1 MKNVR
6 NILLVSASLLA
17 TTNALAAEPC
27 LPLSYQNLD
36 RVDCKVIN
44 QPLHADRLALAQ
56 DARSIILP
64 SAPRLPAL
72 SPVAQ
77 EEAAAQMPART
88 NPAAHQAPSAQP
100 AAGTPKTDTQTNAA
114 NANPQSNSAAP
125 AISVSYRIEQIPSA
139 DDVAIA
145 RLNQQEATS
154 TYLSAYNIETQQVQV
169 SVRYVSYNVVD
180 ARDPSVSVARVI
192 STDRVVAFAVREE
205 QPSSPAGNGDNQNPA
220 GPAQESPKAD
230 TPQNDTPRAESPK
243 TDTQPGNQD
252 GGNHPDGKPESPE
265 TRPS

>member
-64 SAPRLPAL
+64 SAARLPAL

-77 EEAAAQMPART
+77 EEAAQMPART

-192 STDRVVAFAVREE
+192 STDRVVAVAVREE

>member
-44 QPLHADRLALAQ
+44 QPLHAADRLALAQ

-64 SAPRLPAL
+64 SAARLPAL

-77 EEAAAQMPART
+77 EEEAAQMPART
-88 NPAAHQAPSAQP
+88 NPAAAQVASTQP
-100 AAGTPKTDTQTNAA
+100 AAGTPKTDTQA
-114 NANPQSNSAAP
+114 NANPQSATAAP
-125 AISVSYRIEQIPSA
+125 AISVSYRTQQIPSA

-145 RLNQQEATS
+145 RLNQQEATT
-154 TYLSAYNIETQQVQV
+154 TYLGAYNIETQQVQV

-192 STDRVVAFAVREE
+192 STDRVVAVAVREE
-205 QPSSPAGNGDNQNPA
+205 QPSSPAGNGRNQNPA

>member
-6 NILLVSASLLA
+6 NILLVSASLIA

-27 LPLSYQNLD
+27 LPLSYQTLD

-44 QPLHADRLALAQ
+44 QPLHADRLALGQ
-56 DARSIILP
+56 DARLIILP
-64 SAPRLPAL
+64 SAARLPAL
-72 SPVAQ
+72 NPVAQ
-77 EEAAAQMPART
+77 EAAAAQMPART
-88 NPAAHQAPSAQP
+88 NPAAHQAASAQP
-100 AAGTPKTDTQTNAA
+100 AAGTPKTDTQANAA
-114 NANPQSNSAAP
+114 NANPQPATAAP
-125 AISVSYRIEQIPSA
+125 AISVSYRTQQIPSA
-139 DDVAIA
+139 DDVDIA

-180 ARDPSVSVARVI
+180 ARDPSVWVARVI
-192 STDRVVAFAVREE
+192 STDRVVAVAVREE
-205 QPSSPAGNGDNQNPA
+205 QPSSPAGNAGNQNPA
-220 GPAQESPKAD
+220 GPTQESPKAD

>member
-77 EEAAAQMPART
+77 EEAAQMPART
-88 NPAAHQAPSAQP
+88 NPAAAQVASTQP

-145 RLNQQEATS
+145 RLNQQEATT
-154 TYLSAYNIETQQVQV
+154 TYLGAYNIETQQVQV

>member
-64 SAPRLPAL
+64 SSARLPAL

-77 EEAAAQMPART
+77 EEAAQMPART

-192 STDRVVAFAVREE
+192 STDRVVAVAVREE
-205 QPSSPAGNGDNQNPA
+205 QPSSPAGNAGNQNPA